1 MHHFSAPLAVCVSN
15 VAVWHW
21 VSTPI
26 PYHTIPYLVMCLPS
40 LPCAL
45 QTTEDT
51 RAALE
56 KLVQSKISAAQPV
69 RAAEKQAPA
78 QYIRYVYT

>member
-1 MHHFSAPLAVCVSN
+1 MYEKGKWLKKLKHWQPRVQAG
-15 VAVWHW
+15 VWRIAL
-21 VSTPI
+21 SL
-26 PYHTIPYLVMCLPS
+26 YVMYVYSCWPS
-40 LPCAL
+40 PL

-78 QYIRYVYT
+78 QYIR

>member
-1 MHHFSAPLAVCVSN
+1 MYYFSAPLPVCVST
-15 VAVWHW
+15 VAVWCW
-21 VSTPI
+21 VSTPYTL
-26 PYHTIPYLVMCLPS
+26 PYVPCNVSS
-40 LPCAL
+40 LPCAP

-69 RAAEKQAPA
+69 RAAEKLAPA
-78 QYIRYVYT
+78 QYIRYVCM